1 MKDATKSEKKHKIN
15 LLSAV
20 GLFSG
25 YLILLLAM
33 LLYTLVLTFMDHKCV
48 FGPKVCPTDLVNTLT
63 QEGVYALDLT
73 QRQTVIDKWPVTL
86 QQERMTFEYTTENDA
101 VNQFYVDIDYN
112 GIIPIADRTA
122 LPPRGACWPT
132 AIGPSSGYA
141 TFFDAVDGNPGVS
154 IYIWHYEDQV
164 ADWTKAFEVVNYGVS
179 VLLDTVVN
187 VASPQ
192 APYAAIV
199 PQISGMLY
207 TTGWFGTAGGLTV
220 SSNLANIP
228 NGDPGISTFF
238 TQLAAP
244 GAAGLNLEKISA
256 APHTYNPMNDWY
268 SYKKI
273 EDKDKCT
280 SEQPENC
287 SCVEPSAKNLP
298 PCTNPKIPG
307 KGYIAGEI
315 DGTMQFS
322 KNCFHGGGQTEPT
335 PANSNQIQRVE
346 QSVPLTS
353 ALGDQI
359 EKLRTDNN
367 PGQQKKYTDL
377 LADLKIGNTA
387 LKSVGFNN
395 REVDQNYFPDRL
407 FCGGGN
413 ADVDTGTDLIYPA
426 TEKGPNADLVA
437 FGMFRTSWP
446 LYKKIPGTDFFTFSP
461 D

>member
-15 LLSAV
+15 LLSGV

-33 LLYTLVLTFMDHKCV
+33 LLYTLILTFMDHKCV
-48 FGPKVCPTDLVNTLT
+48 FGPKVCPTDLENILT
-63 QEGVYALDLT
+63 QEGVYALGLT
-73 QRQTVIDKWPVTL
+73 QRQTPIKAWPATL
-86 QQERMTFEYTTENDA
+86 QQERMTFQYTVDDDA
-101 VNQFYVDIDYN
+101 PRQFYVDINYN
-112 GIIPIADRTA
+112 GIIPLVDRTS

-141 TFFDAVDGNPGVS
+141 TFLAVDENPGVS

-164 ADWTKAFEVVNYGVS
+164 DDWTKAFEVVNYGVS

-199 PQISGMLY
+199 PQPSGMLY
-207 TTGWFGTAGGLTV
+207 TTGWFGTGGGLTV
-220 SSNLANIP
+220 SSNLA
-228 NGDPGISTFF
+228 DPGISTFF
-238 TQLAAP
+238 TQLAD
-244 GAAGLNLEKISA
+244 GTGAGLNLEKISA
-256 APHTYNPMNDWY
+256 SPHTYNPMNDWY

-273 EDKDKCT
+273 KDNDKCT
-280 SEQPENC
+280 PEKPENC

-307 KGYIAGEI
+307 KGYIAGVIGE
-315 DGTMQFS
+315 DLQYS
-322 KNCFHGGGQTEPT
+322 RNCFHGAGQIEPT

-359 EKLRTDNN
+359 EKLRTD
-367 PGQQKKYTDL
+367 PDQQELYTKL
-377 LADLKIGNTA
+377 LADLKIGNTP
-387 LKSVGFNN
+387 LEDFNDRTN
-395 REVDQNYFPDRL
+395 QQNYFPNRL

-413 ADVDTGTDLIYPA
+413 ADVDKGSDLIYPA
-426 TEKGPNADLVA
+426 TDTDPNSDDVA

-446 LYKKIPGTDFFTFSP
+446 LYKKIPGTDFLTFSP